1 MNMINPIQSR
11 LQLLNLNQIDD
22 KKQTETGKNF
32 QALLKENINKV
43 NNLQLESNQ
52 LTEDFALGKTDNIH
66 QVMIAG
72 EKAETSMQLT
82 LAVQNKVIDA
92 YKEIMRLQV

>member
-1 MNMINPIQSR
+1 MINPIQSR
-11 LQLLNLNQIDD
+11 LQLLNLNQVSDD
-22 KKQTETGKNF
+22 KQTETSKDF
-32 QALLKENINKV
+32 QQLLQDNLNKV
-43 NNLQLESNQ
+43 NDLQLNSDQ

-72 EKAETSMQLT
+72 EKAETAMKLT

>member
-1 MNMINPIQSR
+1 MNMINPIQNR
-11 LQLLNLNQIDD
+11 LQLLNLNQVSDG
-22 KKQTETGKNF
+22 KQTETSKDF
-32 QALLKENINKV
+32 QQLLQDNINKV
-43 NNLQLESNQ
+43 NDLQLNSDQ

-72 EKAETSMQLT
+72 EKAETAMKLT

>member
-22 KKQTETGKNF
+22 KKQTETGKDF

-43 NNLQLESNQ
+43 NNHQLESNQ

-72 EKAETSMQLT
+72 EKAETSMKLT

>member
-1 MNMINPIQSR
+1 MINPIQNR
-11 LQLLNLNQIDD
+11 LQLLNLNQVSDD
-22 KKQTETGKNF
+22 KQTETSKDF
-32 QALLKENINKV
+32 QQLLQDNLNKV
-43 NNLQLESNQ
+43 NDLQLNSDQ

-72 EKAETSMQLT
+72 EKAETAMKLT

>member
-1 MNMINPIQSR
+1 M
-11 LQLLNLNQIDD
+11 QLKAD
-22 KKQTETGKNF
+22 
-32 QALLKENINKV
+32 
-43 NNLQLESNQ
+43 Q
-52 LTEDFALGKTDNIH
+52 LTEDFVLGKTDNIH

-72 EKAETSMQLT
+72 EKAETSMKLT

>member
-43 NNLQLESNQ
+43 NNLQLDSNQ

>member
-1 MNMINPIQSR
+1 MNMINPIQNR
-11 LQLLNLNQIDD
+11 LQLLNLNQVSDD
-22 KKQTETGKNF
+22 KQTETSKNF
-32 QALLKENINKV
+32 QQLLQKNINKV
-43 NNLQLESNQ
+43 NDLQLNSDQ

-72 EKAETSMQLT
+72 EKAETAMQLT